1 MQGIDLS
8 KQERNSRIMNEF
20 DKFSAKAGESL
31 TSVYERFSTLVNNMD
46 RNKIK
51 PNEIALNTK
60 FLNSLQ
66 PEWGKYVTLT
76 RQSHTLSKE
85 HFNKLYDYLS
95 QCEPHV
101 NASRAKQNAR
111 NHEPLALVANS
122 YTNHSYSHARMQGG
136 QLRIKPLMLEMVLH
150 KRMWKN
156 KENAQGFLET
166 MSTSGKTNVQCYNYN
181 EKGHYARDYLKPRV
195 RDAKYFREQMLLTGN
210 DKAEVNLDT
219 EENDF
224 MLMNT
229 YGDDQLEELNA
240 LVIMMAL
247 IQPTDNKF
255 DVELTYDAEIINKV
269 NASQIDLING
279 LLLDV
284 EAENQR
290 RINNELK
297 NQNGLI
303 QRELETCKERVWDFE
318 KKPVQFINYKSG
330 YEKAAKSN
338 KLGYQNLERLKK
350 SIQAQPKMFY
360 GKYHK
365 CDNSSINLPDFKETL
380 EDAEESQLKM
390 KDKMIQI
397 DYAKLNKLYD
407 SFVPQMVSAD
417 QTYLSPP
424 STSNVTPE
432 SSPQKSSLPPKEM
445 PKAS

>member
-1 MQGIDLS
+1 MKGIDLS
-8 KQERNSRIMNEF
+8 KQERNSRLMNEF

-66 PEWGKYVTLT
+66 PKWGKYVTLT

-122 YTNHSYSHARMQGG
+122 NQAVIQEGSVDIQS
-136 QLRIKPLMLEMVLH
+136 
-150 KRMWKN
+150 KN
-156 KENAQGFLET
+156 VGYAGNGCRNAGRTTENQA
-166 MSTSGKTNVQCYNYN
+166 TNV
-181 EKGHYARDYLKPRV
+181 
-195 RDAKYFREQMLLTGN
+195 GN

-240 LVIMMAL
+240 SVIMMAL

-255 DVELTYDAEIINKV
+255 DVELTYDAEIINKKLETIKRTSV
-269 NASQIDLING
+269 DDQIDI
-279 LLLDV
+279 DIIFDDPYV
-284 EAENQR
+284 EDN
-290 RINNELK
+290 
-297 NQNGLI
+297 
-303 QRELETCKERVWDFE
+303 
-318 KKPVQFINYKSG
+318 SG
-330 YEKAAKSN
+330 QVKHDQDAHD
-338 KLGYQNLERLKK
+338 QNLL
-350 SIQAQPKMFY
+350 F
-360 GKYHK
+360 
-365 CDNSSINLPDFKETL
+365 
-380 EDAEESQLKM
+380 
-390 KDKMIQI
+390 
-397 DYAKLNKLYD
+397 LN
-407 SFVPQMVSAD
+407 P
-417 QTYLSPP
+417 
-424 STSNVTPE
+424 
-432 SSPQKSSLPPKEM
+432 
-445 PKAS
+445 